1 MTRQVTQGPITRK
14 VTTEFQFSIH
24 WRCGPTETTAA
35 PCSFFTQDFLSA
47 LQSNQVFESLMPACV
62 ASPPWVAS
70 QNVQA
75 ECIIYQQLQ

>member
-24 WRCGPTETTAA
+24 WRCGPTKTTAA

-47 LQSNQVFESLMPACV
+47 LQSNQVFESLMPARV

-75 ECIIYQQLQ
+75 E